1 MHSNII
7 ICGDIQVGKSTL
19 VNALIDKIQKPVSGF
34 ITKSLND
41 NGCGYHEIFMY
52 SPKDPSNRRLLAIC
66 EGEKV
71 EVYSNV
77 FDTFG
82 CELLSQISSDDIVV
96 MDEIGF
102 MEEKSE
108 KFKNKV
114 LEILDGNIPVIAAV
128 KSGHPDSEF
137 LNSVRNSKNALL
149 YFITKENRDNLLNK
163 IVKEQL
169 S

>member
-1 MHSNII
+1 MHGNII

-34 ITKSLND
+34 ITKSLNG
-41 NGCGYHEIFMY
+41 NGRGYHEIYMY
-52 SPKDPSNRRLLAIC
+52 PPLNPSDCRLLAVC

-71 EVYSNV
+71 EVNSNV

-82 CELLSQISSDDIVV
+82 CELLSMISPGDIVV

-102 MEEKSE
+102 MEEKSV

-114 LEILDGNIPVIAAV
+114 LEILSGNIPVIAAV
-128 KSGHPDSEF
+128 KSGHEDSEF
-137 LNSVRNSKNALL
+137 LNSVKYNKNSSL
-149 YFITKENRDNLLNK
+149 YFITKENRDNLFD
-163 IVKEQL
+163 IVVKEQL
-169 S
+169 L